1 MGDYIKK
8 LYEELD
14 ELEQKPVTL
23 GRIEEA
29 GVIAGAIHKL
39 ERLGR
44 NEDPGKLS
52 RREAEK
58 WVEHMYGEHMSG
70 EEVEDAIERHG
81 LDEGDISPCAW
92 YAAVNMMYSDY
103 RVVAKCFGVDREEF
117 YIRMADAFLNDADGP
132 DGEEKLAAYY
142 HCIAE

>member
-1 MGDYIKK
+1 MAGGTAERIM
-8 LYEELD
+8 EHA
-14 ELEQKPVTL
+14 LEQKPVTL

-29 GVIAGAIHKL
+29 GVIAGTIHQL
-39 ERLGR
+39 ERLDR
-44 NEDPGKLS
+44 HEAHGKLS

-70 EEVEDAIERHG
+70 DEVEDAIERHG

-103 RVVAKCFGVDREEF
+103 REVAKCFGVDREEF